1 MFGQRRRQ
9 MGGRGAEMAPQPM
22 EPMPAY
28 DRPENRN
35 YNMAALYQMM
45 GGG

>member
-1 MFGQRRRQ
+1 
-9 MGGRGAEMAPQPM
+9 M

-28 DRPENRN
+28 DRPENMN
-35 YNMAALYQMM
+35 YNMAALRQMM